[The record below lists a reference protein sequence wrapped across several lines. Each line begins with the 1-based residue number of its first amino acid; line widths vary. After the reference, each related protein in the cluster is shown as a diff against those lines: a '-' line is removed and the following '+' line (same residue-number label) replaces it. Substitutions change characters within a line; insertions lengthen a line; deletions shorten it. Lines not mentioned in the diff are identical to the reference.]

1 MSEPDAG
8 GGTSHD
14 GGTVYRGG
22 SHDGRET
29 FSRGGL
35 SSPSSGHIGRISPP
49 GIAAPPTA
57 TDLAVGQRRLENR
70 LDTMRADLE
79 THQAEAH
86 PRPLPNVVGSLQ
98 AQWQVMPAPIK
109 QVIQIYGTMFLI
121 ALTVRF
127 LQWFLATF
135 RRRRDNT
142 EPPTVSIIR
151 QWPPQ

>member
-1 MSEPDAG
+1 VAEASTGGAAG
-8 GGTSHD
+8 SD
-14 GGTVYRGG
+14 GSKRWEQAT
-22 SHDGRET
+22 H
-29 FSRGGL
+29 
-35 SSPSSGHIGRISPP
+35 GHIGRISPP

-109 QVIQIYGTMFLI
+109 QVIQIYGAMFFI

-135 RRRRDNT
+135 RRRKDNT
-142 EPPTVSIIR
+142 EPPAVSIVR